1 MEEVGLMRSPV
12 GYRPQY
18 GFWQQISYRAGV
30 SWRSFWAVVVLIVLL
45 CLPLALSNIYYLRFL
60 ETAAIYGIAALALA
74 LVYGYGGIVSIG
86 HMGLFGLGAYSS
98 AVLALKFGW
107 PVWISMLAA
116 LVISGFGGWLFAL
129 SSARVIGVYLAMTTV
144 AFNIVIERLIMQF
157 PNLTDA
163 AAGMINIPS
172 LNLFGHP
179 FDLESYYYLI
189 LFAWLGALYL
199 MRNFIVSSWN
209 SVTNSLRETPVACL
223 FMGNSVPRLR
233 VTLFMVSAVMIG
245 GAGALYAHMLSR
257 LNYNS
262 FTWDQSIVLLAMVI
276 LGGRR
281 ELLGP
286 YVGAAVLIFIPL
298 FFGGLVQYM
307 NIVYAL
313 VLLFFLLVTPEGIV
327 GWIRRKWRERHV
339 QLGSQIRD
347 WKLAPPVY
355 SVGYA
360 RGGGD
365 RPVVEIVSVT
375 KKFGGITALSNI
387 SLNIRSGEIHAL
399 IGPNGAGK
407 TTLVNVVTG
416 LYPPDGGDVRIYGS
430 SVHGRTAD
438 EIARLGVSRTF
449 QQPSLVGEMTTA
461 ENMQVATHYR
471 LRAGIF
477 ATLLGLPSHHRSCSA
492 VRSEALDLLQ
502 AVGLGN
508 VADVPVSKLPH
519 GYQRLIEI
527 ARALGIHP
535 RLLILDEPAAGLA
548 PEEMRHLLQLLEVIR
563 SNGIAILLI
572 EHNMEFVMS
581 IAERISVLDFGIKI
595 AEGKPPEI
603 QRNESVLAAYLGE

>member
-1 MEEVGLMRSPV
+1 MEKAGVMKSPV
-12 GYRPQY
+12 RHYPQY
-18 GFWQQISYRAGV
+18 GFWHKVSYRAGV
-30 SWRSFWAVVVLIVLL
+30 SWRSFWAVVVLVVLL
-45 CLPLALSNIYYLRFL
+45 CLPLALANVYYLRFL
-60 ETAAIYGIAALALA
+60 EIAAIYGIAALALA
-74 LVYGYGGIVSIG
+74 LVYGHGGIVSIG

-107 PVWISMLAA
+107 PVWISMVAA
-116 LVISGFGGWLFAL
+116 LVVSGFGGWLFAL
-129 SSARVIGVYLAMTTV
+129 SSSRVIGVYLAMTTL
-144 AFNIVIERLIMQF
+144 AFNIVIERLIIQF

-172 LNLFGHP
+172 LNLFGHA

-189 LFAWLGALYL
+189 LLAWLFALYM
-199 MRNFIVSSWN
+199 MRNFNLSSWS
-209 SVTNSLRETPVACL
+209 SVTQSLRETPVACL

-233 VTLFMVSAVMIG
+233 ITLFMVSGVMIG
-245 GAGALYAHMLSR
+245 GAGALYAHMLGR

-262 FTWDQSIVLLAMVI
+262 FTWDQSIILLVMVI
-276 LGGRR
+276 LGGRK

-286 YVGAAVLIFIPL
+286 YVGAAVLIYIPL
-298 FFGGLVQYM
+298 LFGGLVQYM

-313 VLLFFLLVTPEGIV
+313 ILLFFLLVTPEGIV
-327 GWIRRKWRERHV
+327 GWIRRKWKERHLS
-339 QLGSQIRD
+339 LGSQLRD
-347 WKLAPPVY
+347 WKLAQPVY

-360 RGGGD
+360 KNGGD
-365 RPVVEIVSVT
+365 RPVVEVTGVT
-375 KKFGGITALSNI
+375 KKFGGISALSNV
-387 SLNIRSGEIHAL
+387 SLKIRAGEIHAL

-407 TTLVNVVTG
+407 TTLVNVITG
-416 LYPPDGGDVRIYGS
+416 LYPLDGGDVRIYGF

-438 EIARLGVSRTF
+438 EIARLGVGRTF

-461 ENMQVATHYR
+461 ENMQVATHHR

-477 ATLLGLPSHHRSCSA
+477 QTLLGLPSHHRSCGA
-492 VRSEALDLLQ
+492 VRAEAIDLLH
-502 AVGLGN
+502 AVGLGD
-508 VADVPVSKLPH
+508 VADVPVSQLPH

-527 ARALGIHP
+527 ARALGVHP

-548 PEEMRHLLQLLEVIR
+548 PEEMSHLLRLLEVVR
-563 SNGIAILLI
+563 SNGIATLLI

-595 AEGKPPEI
+595 AEGNPMEI
-603 QRNESVLAAYLGE
+603 QRNEAVLAAYLGE